1 MISTDLRSTC
11 LVQRTLKVEFYRE
24 DTLVFYA
31 LIFIIIWIKKIQFA
45 MIIPTMGSS
54 VGDKHTCLK
63 INPIVLCDRNDQTI

>member
-31 LIFIIIWIKKIQFA
+31 LIFIIIRIKNQFA